1 MMMVIQQGRKSNE
14 NKPGS
19 HYVKIHKKKV
29 QFEKVTLVALNW
41 LKIGIFYIDKMSK
54 KPVH

>member
-1 MMMVIQQGRKSNE
+1 MRINQDHTTLKFT
-14 NKPGS
+14 
-19 HYVKIHKKKV
+19 KKV

-54 KPVH
+54 KKPVH